1 MAEEEK
7 KAVKEKKPKKLADPI
22 AASIDPATQELIVRA
37 QELGIDTVYDRAVQ
51 MRPCN
56 IGVQGTCC
64 KNCSMGPC
72 RLPLP
77 KAGIEGEDTRK
88 GLCGA
93 TANTI
98 AARNFIRMIAGGA
111 SAHSDHGR
119 CVAEVF
125 LSAARKE
132 SDAYKIKDIDKLLL
146 IAPHLD
152 VATTVEVDGEE
163 VDRNLDEI
171 ALEGAEKAINEWG
184 KAEGELLYAKRAPQA
199 LYEKW
204 KKNGVIPRNI
214 DREIVEIMHRTHI
227 GVDMDYK
234 NLIKQGTRAA
244 IADGWGGSML
254 ATDLQDV
261 LFGTPYPIQ
270 SEANLGV
277 MKEDHVNLV
286 VHGHEPVLS
295 EIIVAVAQTQE
306 MVDYAKSKGA
316 KGIQLSGICCT
327 ANEILQRHGIPC
339 ATTFLSQELA
349 IITGACDAMV
359 VDIQCIFQN
368 LANVSACF
376 HTKLIT
382 THPIA
387 KMEQDNVIHIEFDE
401 HHALEDAK
409 KIMKMAIDNFE
420 NRSAEVMIPKYKATQ
435 IAGFGVESIEY
446 HLGGTFRGTYYTL
459 NDNIINGRIRGVA
472 GVVGCNNARTRHN
485 EAHINVVKELIKND
499 VLVLTTGCNGIAC
512 AMEGLLTP
520 ETAQVFCG
528 PGLAEVCEVVGIPPV
543 LHLGSCVD
551 NSRILLAATEVVKA
565 GGLGKDISDLPA
577 AGSAP
582 EWMSEKAI
590 SIGHY
595 FVVSGVYT
603 VFGVTLPTSGAPVFH
618 DYICKE
624 LEKIYGGMW
633 DIEPDPIKH
642 AQLMIAHI
650 DKKRKELGIDK
661 ARERVLM
668 DMADRRVMEATYQQ
682 A

>member
-1 MAEEEK
+1 MSEETKEK
-7 KAVKEKKPKKLADPI
+7 AAKEKKVADP
-22 AASIDPATQELIVRA
+22 AAVTIDPATQEMLARA
-37 QELGIDTVYDRAVQ
+37 QELGIETVFDRAVT
-51 MRPCN
+51 MKPCN
-56 IGVQGTCC
+56 IGMQGTCC
-64 KNCSMGPC
+64 KNCAMGPC

-98 AARNFIRMIAGGA
+98 AARNFARMVAAGA

-125 LSAARKE
+125 LSVARKE
-132 SDAYKIKDIDKLLL
+132 TKDYKIKEPGRLLG
-146 IAPHLD
+146 IAPHFG
-152 VATTVEVDGEE
+152 VATKVEVDGEE
-163 VDRNLDEI
+163 KDRDLDEI
-171 ALEGAEKAINEWG
+171 ALEVAEKALAEWG
-184 KAEGELLYAKRAPQA
+184 KPEGELLYLKRAPA
-199 LYEKW
+199 PLYERW
-204 KKNGVIPRNI
+204 KKLGELPRNI
-214 DREIVEIMHRTHI
+214 DREVVEIMHRTHM
-227 GVDMDYK
+227 GVDQDYK
-234 NLIKQGTRAA
+234 NIVKQCTRAA
-244 IADGWGGSML
+244 LADGWGGSML

-261 LFGTPYPIQ
+261 MFGAPSPLQ
-270 SEANLGV
+270 SEANLGI
-277 MKEDHVNLV
+277 MKKDHVNII

-295 EIIVAVAQTQE
+295 EMIVAASQSKE
-306 MVDYAKSKGA
+306 MLDYARSKGA
-316 KGIQLSGICCT
+316 KGIQLGGICCT
-327 ANEILQRHGIPC
+327 GNEMLQRHGVPP
-339 ATTFLSQELA
+339 AGTFLQQELV

-359 VDIQCIFQN
+359 VDVQCVFQN
-368 LANVSACF
+368 LANVAKCF

-387 KMEQDNVIHIEFDE
+387 RMEQENVVHIEFDE

-409 KIMKMAIDNFE
+409 RIVRMAIDAFTE
-420 NRSAEVMIPKYKATQ
+420 RKAEVMIPKHKATQ

-446 HLGGTFRGTYYTL
+446 HLGGTFRGSYYTL

-472 GVVGCNNARTRHN
+472 GVVGCNNARTKHN
-485 EAHINVVKELIKND
+485 EGHITIVKELIKND

-528 PGLAEVCEVVGIPPV
+528 PGLAEVCETVGIPPV
-543 LHLGSCVD
+543 LHLGACVD

-565 GGLGKDISDLPA
+565 GGLGNDIRDLPV

-590 SIGHY
+590 AIGQY
-595 FVVSGVYT
+595 FVASGVYT
-603 VFGVTLPTSGAPVFH
+603 VFGYHMPLDGAPVFR
-618 DYICKE
+618 DYLYKD

-633 DIEPDPIKH
+633 DCEPDPIKH
-642 AQLMIAHI
+642 ARKMIAHI
-650 DKKRKELGIDK
+650 DKKRKALGIDK

-668 DMADRRVMEATYQQ
+668 DMADRQKLEASSQK